1 MGKNNSKKY
10 AELTLCLLGNFACF
24 LSSVDFFQNQL
35 FLKNSI
41 RNTSLSA
48 LILSYTIRVS
58 NSLDPDQ
65 ARHLV
70 GPDLGPNCLQRLSAD
85 NTGRQRFSIPYMVE

>member
-1 MGKNNSKKY
+1 M
-10 AELTLCLLGNFACF
+10 
-24 LSSVDFFQNQL
+24 
-35 FLKNSI
+35 
-41 RNTSLSA
+41 
-48 LILSYTIRVS
+48 S

-85 NTGRQRFSIPYMVE
+85 ATSMQRVKGIHLRDYKV